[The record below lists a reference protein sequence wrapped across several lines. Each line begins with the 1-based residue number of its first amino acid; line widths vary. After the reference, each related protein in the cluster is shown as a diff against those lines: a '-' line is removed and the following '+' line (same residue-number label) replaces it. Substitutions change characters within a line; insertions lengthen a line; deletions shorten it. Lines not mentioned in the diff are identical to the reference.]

1 MQPSGKVWVVYVMV
15 NANSGFSV
23 EVFGLRG
30 IADFND
36 QGQRQGSTNR
46 GFTDSLRKES
56 FIRKPQ
62 LCDASLDVRFRTD
75 GFGPNVVCF

>member
-1 MQPSGKVWVVYVMV
+1 MV

-62 LCDASLDVRFRTD
+62 LCDASLGCEILDRRLWT
-75 GFGPNVVCF
+75 